1 MTASLVRTDEDAAR
15 PGGLSGG
22 DKAGNG
28 PELLG
33 ADDAAVIARRAW
45 RRWRVPLALIG
56 VILLGGVAI
65 GAISRLSPP
74 PKPNGYLDPV
84 SDDTDG
90 AQALT
95 DLLGERGYT
104 VVSAYSTSSA
114 LAALRPGEA
123 GRRTAESGSSTL
135 VITSPY
141 LLTHRQ
147 LMRLGRAHA
156 DLFVVEA
163 GTGSLQIL
171 APRVRVAKP
180 LAGRSGHLLAGRSG
194 RLLQPGCALAAA
206 RLAGTANLGGSTYR
220 APASATACYRSG
232 GFPSLVRYRSAD
244 RWTTV
249 LGSGAP
255 LTDDWLASNGNAALA
270 LNLLSVHRR
279 IVWLTPEPPL
289 ASGPP
294 LGQAHPSGPGE
305 EGGSAPALIP
315 WQAWLV
321 VIQLGIATVLVGLW
335 RARRLGPLIAERL
348 PVVVRAS
355 ETVEGHAALYQSRRA
370 RGRAASALREDLLAQ
385 MLPVLGLARDA
396 PAEAVTGAVAA
407 RSRHSQQAVN
417 GILYGGEPGTDAE
430 LVALARSLDELERE
444 VCAQ

>member
-1 MTASLVRTDEDAAR
+1 MMAPLVRTGEDAAG
-15 PGGLSGG
+15 PASPSAG
-22 DKAGNG
+22 DKAGADL
-28 PELLG
+28 EFMG
-33 ADDAAVIARRAW
+33 ADDATAVARREW
-45 RRWRVPLALIG
+45 RRWRVPLAMIG
-56 VILLGGVAI
+56 VILLGGVAV

-74 PKPNGYLDPV
+74 PKPNTYLDPA
-84 SDDTDG
+84 SDNADG

-104 VVSAYSTSSA
+104 VVHAYSASSA

-123 GRRTAESGSSTL
+123 GRGTAASGSTL

-147 LMRLGRAHA
+147 LVRLGKARA

-163 GTGSLQIL
+163 GTSSLQVL
-171 APRVRVAKP
+171 APPVRVANP
-180 LAGRSGHLLAGRSG
+180 QAWRSGHLLTGRFG
-194 RLLQPGCALAAA
+194 RLLQPGCTLPAA
-206 RLAGTANLGGSTYR
+206 RLAGTVNLGGSTYR
-220 APASATACYRSG
+220 APASATACYRFV
-232 GFPSLVRYRSAD
+232 GFPSLIRYRSSG
-244 RWTTV
+244 RWTTI
-249 LGSGAP
+249 LGSGVP
-255 LTDDWLASNGNAALA
+255 LTNGWLASNGNAALA

-279 IVWLTPEPPL
+279 IVWLTPEPPP
-289 ASGPP
+289 ASGSPP
-294 LGQAHPSGPGE
+294 GQAHPAGPTE
-305 EGGSAPALIP
+305 PAGSAPALIP

-321 VIQLGIATVLVGLW
+321 VIQLGAAVVLVAFW

-370 RGRAASALREDLLAQ
+370 RGRAASALRNDLLAR

-396 PAEAVTGAVAA
+396 PAEAVTSAVAS
-407 RSRHSQQAVN
+407 RSRHDQQAIA
-417 GILYGGEPGTDAE
+417 GILYGEEPGNDAE